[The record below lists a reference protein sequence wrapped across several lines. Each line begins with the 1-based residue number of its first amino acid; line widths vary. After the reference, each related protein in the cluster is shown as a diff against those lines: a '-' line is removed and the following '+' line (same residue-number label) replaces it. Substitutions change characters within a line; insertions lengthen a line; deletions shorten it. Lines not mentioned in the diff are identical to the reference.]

1 MIWSHVALISA
12 TGLDREAIGL
22 SDSERSPSP
31 QMRRKVVLH
40 KLAVQKKKAPVAKV
54 VEYQSSETTLKVVH
68 SVSENE
74 SAIQPLSESS
84 PSPETVLKIVHS
96 VGE

>member
-1 MIWSHVALISA
+1 
-12 TGLDREAIGL
+12 
-22 SDSERSPSP
+22 
-31 QMRRKVVLH
+31 MRRQVVLH
-40 KLAVQKKKAPVAKV
+40 KLAVQKKKAPAAKV